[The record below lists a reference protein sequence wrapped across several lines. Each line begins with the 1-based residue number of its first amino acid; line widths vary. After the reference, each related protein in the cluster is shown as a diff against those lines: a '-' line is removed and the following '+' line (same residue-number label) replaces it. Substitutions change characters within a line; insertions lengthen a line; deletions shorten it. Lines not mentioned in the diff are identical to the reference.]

1 MKKPLITTSVVA
13 TAALLLIG
21 AGCTGS
27 TTAPSN
33 PTTTKTT
40 ANTATTNANTNA
52 ANTNKAADAA
62 VTFDAKASTAEIL
75 ADANGQWANTATA
88 SSEYGTDSWAA
99 KQATGKPNVTAF
111 GDNGNAWAP
120 YEKAGGKETLELTF
134 KKAVTPVGVRI
145 LESYGNGTL
154 TKVEVKDVAGEYHEI
169 WAATDTTSGL
179 EYLQIAIAGADYEA
193 NGVKLTFDTSDLT
206 DEWAEIDA
214 VQLVGE

>member
-1 MKKPLITTSVVA
+1 MKKPLLTTSLVA
-13 TAALLLIG
+13 TTALLLIG
-21 AGCTGS
+21 AGCTSS
-27 TTAPSN
+27 TKAPSN
-33 PTTTKTT
+33 TTPPTTT
-40 ANTATTNANTNA
+40 NTTTNAVTANA
-52 ANTNKAADAA
+52 NKTADTA
-62 VTFDAKASTAEIL
+62 VTFDAEASDSEIL
-75 ADANGQWANTATA
+75 ADTNGQWANTATA

-120 YEKAGGKETLELTF
+120 YEKAGGEETLELTF

-145 LESYGNGTL
+145 RESYGNGAL
-154 TKVEVKDVAGEYHEI
+154 TKVEVKDVAGVYYEV
-169 WAATDTTSGL
+169 WAKTDTTSGL
-179 EYLQIAIAGADYEA
+179 EYVQIAIEGADYQA